1 MVPGFRGGAGGDL
14 PRMRSVEH
22 DVRGGPQ
29 PMEGVEMQ
37 RRDRERDRDG
47 HRDRNHGGLSI

>member
-1 MVPGFRGGAGGDL
+1 VVPGFRGGAGGDL